1 MTIEERATNYA
12 AEIYGWEEQF
22 KSSIIQVLL
31 QAEDIREALRMKRRF
46 LLRERGGIWYHG

>member
-22 KSSIIQVLL
+22 KSSITPSLI
-31 QAEDIREALRMKRRF
+31 AG
-46 LLRERGGIWYHG
+46 RG